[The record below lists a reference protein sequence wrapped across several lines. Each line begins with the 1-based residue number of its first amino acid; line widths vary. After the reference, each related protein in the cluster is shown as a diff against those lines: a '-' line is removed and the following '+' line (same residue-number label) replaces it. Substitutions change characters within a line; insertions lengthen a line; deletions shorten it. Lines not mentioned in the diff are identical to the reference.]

1 MDIDKILGE
10 LRKEREHIDV
20 AIVGLCETEVKT
32 GSYSPAAWWGA
43 RLPPQQVA
51 STPSLSGT
59 ARSWRNP

>member
-32 GSYSPAAWWGA
+32 GSYSPAA
-43 RLPPQQVA
+43 
-51 STPSLSGT
+51 
-59 ARSWRNP
+59 